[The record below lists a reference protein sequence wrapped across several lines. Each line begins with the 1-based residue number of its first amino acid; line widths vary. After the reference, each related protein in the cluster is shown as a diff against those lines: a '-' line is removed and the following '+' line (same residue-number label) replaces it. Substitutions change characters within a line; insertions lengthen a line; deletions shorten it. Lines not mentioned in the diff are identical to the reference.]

1 MCQPLAL
8 STCDPSCDSVGS
20 WLLAKGLVELP
31 DQPPSSS
38 SQVPGQRGLGPSLV
52 PEEEQWGTLTPE
64 AGPRFICARGRPRP
78 GWRFPAAKLG
88 GQGEGATQQPEGQPV
103 RGPTTT

>member
-8 STCDPSCDSVGS
+8 CTCDPSCDSVGS
-20 WLLAKGLVELP
+20 WLLAMGLAELP

-52 PEEEQWGTLTPE
+52 PEEEQWGTLTPK
-64 AGPRFICARGRPRP
+64 AGPRFICTRGCP
-78 GWRFPAAKLG
+78 
-88 GQGEGATQQPEGQPV
+88 
-103 RGPTTT
+103 